1 LNPFLDR
8 KANKSTNEEVVH
20 PFMVVENYLMDRLE
34 FLDEKTRSN
43 SKLTKLTIDRS
54 EAFFSVILILIGLD
68 KEKMV

>member
-1 LNPFLDR
+1 
-8 KANKSTNEEVVH
+8 VVH

-54 EAFFSVILILIGLD
+54 EAFFSVILILIELD